1 MHKIKDFWINSYK
14 SDKVA
19 FAFELVSFIFTV
31 GASMTLA
38 LTARDPNM
46 LIVYPAFFVGSVT
59 QCYASM
65 RRGAAW
71 VMLLTGWFVC
81 VNIFGYGVVVEG
93 RFTYALSPNKQSHL
107 AAILDK
113 QISHNSTVLEV
124 GCGTGQLSL
133 FLKRFNNMIGI
144 ECEE

>member
-1 MHKIKDFWINSYK
+1 MQKEKDFWINSYQ
-14 SDKVA
+14 SDKIA

-38 LTARDPNM
+38 LTAKDPNM

-81 VNIFGYGVVVEG
+81 VNIFGYGV
-93 RFTYALSPNKQSHL
+93 
-107 AAILDK
+107 AA
-113 QISHNSTVLEV
+113 SWW
-124 GCGTGQLSL
+124 
-133 FLKRFNNMIGI
+133 
-144 ECEE
+144 